1 MSLICKEDLINN
13 IGKMIDI
20 DGYREGDTVSRR
32 AVITIIDSMGDKK
45 EKTRKTMV
53 KRIIKRDVNSINA
66 IKRIIT
72 IGGTFIAGIYF
83 GLLIA
88 AGCELI
94 GEENE

>member
-45 EKTRKTMV
+45 RE
-53 KRIIKRDVNSINA
+53 D
-66 IKRIIT
+66 
-72 IGGTFIAGIYF
+72 
-83 GLLIA
+83 
-88 AGCELI
+88 
-94 GEENE
+94 EENDG

>member
-1 MSLICKEDLINN
+1 MSLICKEDLIDN

-20 DGYREGDTVSRR
+20 DGYRGGDTVSRR
-32 AVITIIDSMGDKK
+32 AVITIIDSMEDKSK
-45 EKTRKTMV
+45 EKTRKTM
-53 KRIIKRDVNSINA
+53 A
-66 IKRIIT
+66 KRIIT
-72 IGGTFIAGIYF
+72 IVAVFITGIYF

>member
-20 DGYREGDTVSRR
+20 DGYREGDTLSRR

-53 KRIIKRDVNSINA
+53 
-66 IKRIIT
+66 KRIIT